1 VQFWRPYFVSLFVA
15 RRFFSPTKRP
25 PRALTETK
33 STPQNYTFIPT
44 AFLVKNLSISQKTNP
59 ILRFWR
65 GKRFRTEL
73 RGTFRLALPLMLGE
87 LSSIL
92 MGLVGTVMI
101 GQLGETELAAY
112 GIASVLFVMSM
123 LLIWGGVRMIPT
135 PVAEAHELRDGVR
148 VRTLLHAGLW
158 LSVFF
163 VLVAFPVLWLGI
175 QSFELLKQDPEVTI
189 LAMEYLK
196 IMVYS
201 LPALILFAVLVN
213 FADAFSYVRLTMVLS
228 IGGLMLDVLLNWI
241 FIFGK
246 FGFPKMG
253 INAIAM
259 NTGITHALLTIIL
272 FAVIWRK
279 KDLQYFRD
287 CRTSLQAVWTQTK
300 SFIQYGIPSALQIMV
315 EFAAFAAGTII
326 IGQISKTEQ
335 AAHQIA
341 MNLISV
347 TYVTVMGVSTAGM
360 IRVGQA
366 LAYKSRVRV
375 WMAGVSSIGLALLI
389 MVLPTAAFLLFPGS
403 IVALYIHDPKVV
415 AIATTLVFFAG
426 LFQIADAMQA
436 TSMSMLRSLNDV
448 LLPSVI
454 SFIAFWMVGL
464 PIGYWLAVHQGW
476 NAEGIWVG
484 YLIAL
489 IIQATWFLKRF
500 FRLVERV

>member
-1 VQFWRPYFVSLFVA
+1 M
-15 RRFFSPTKRP
+15 
-25 PRALTETK
+25 
-33 STPQNYTFIPT
+33 
-44 AFLVKNLSISQKTNP
+44 KNLSAVLKTNP
-59 ILRFWR
+59 LLRFWR
-65 GKRFRTEL
+65 GNRFRSEL
-73 RGTFRLALPLMLGE
+73 TGTFRLALPLMLGE

-101 GQLGETELAAY
+101 GQLGETALAAY

-135 PVAEAHELRDGVR
+135 PVAEAHELREGVR

-163 VLVAFPVLWLGI
+163 VLVASPLLWLGI
-175 QSFELLKQDPEVTI
+175 QSFDLLKQDPEVTV
-189 LAMEYLK
+189 LAVEYLK
-196 IMVYS
+196 IMLYS

-228 IGGLMLDVLLNWI
+228 IAGLALDVFLNWV

-246 FGFPKMG
+246 FGLAKMG

-259 NTGITHALLTIIL
+259 NTGITHLLLSVIL
-272 FAVIWRK
+272 LIVIWRK

-287 CRTSLQAVWTQTK
+287 AQTNLNAVWVQTK
-300 SFIQYGIPSALQIMV
+300 SFIRYGIPSALQIMV
-315 EFAAFAAGTII
+315 EFAAFAAGTVI

-360 IRVGQA
+360 IRIGQA
-366 LAYKSRVRV
+366 LAYKSRIRV
-375 WMAGVSSIGLALLI
+375 WMAGVSAIGLALLI
-389 MVLPTAAFLLFPGS
+389 MVLPTTAFLLFPGS
-403 IVALYIHDPKVV
+403 IVALYIQDPAVV
-415 AIATTLVFFAG
+415 QIATTLLFFAG

-436 TSMSMLRSLNDV
+436 TSMSMLRSLNEV
-448 LLPSVI
+448 VWPSV
-454 SFIAFWMVGL
+454 SPL
-464 PIGYWLAVHQGW
+464 
-476 NAEGIWVG
+476 
-484 YLIAL
+484 
-489 IIQATWFLKRF
+489 
-500 FRLVERV
+500 

>member
-1 VQFWRPYFVSLFVA
+1 
-15 RRFFSPTKRP
+15 
-25 PRALTETK
+25 
-33 STPQNYTFIPT
+33 
-44 AFLVKNLSISQKTNP
+44 
-59 ILRFWR
+59 
-65 GKRFRTEL
+65 
-73 RGTFRLALPLMLGE
+73 MLGE

-92 MGLVGTVMI
+92 MGLAGTMMI
-101 GQLGETELAAY
+101 GQLGETALAAY

-148 VRTLLHAGLW
+148 VRTLIHAGLW

-163 VLVAFPVLWLGI
+163 MLVAGPLLWLGI
-175 QSFELLKQDPEVTI
+175 QGFDLLKQDPEVTV
-189 LAMEYLK
+189 LAVAYLK
-196 IMVYS
+196 IVLYS

-228 IGGLMLDVLLNWI
+228 IAGLALDVFLNWV

-246 FGFPKMG
+246 FGLPKMG

-259 NTGITHALLTIIL
+259 NTGITHLLLSLIL
-272 FAVIWRK
+272 LAVIWRK

-287 CRTSLQAVWTQTK
+287 AQTSLSAVWTQTK
-300 SFIQYGIPSALQIMV
+300 SFIRYGIPSALQIMV
-315 EFAAFAAGTII
+315 EFAAFATGTVIV
-326 IGQISKTEQ
+326 GQISKTEQ

-347 TYVTVMGVSTAGM
+347 TYVTVMGASTAGM

-366 LAYKSRVRV
+366 LAYKSKVRV
-375 WMAGVSSIGLALLI
+375 WMAGVSAIGLALLI
-389 MVLPTAAFLLFPGS
+389 MVLPTTAFLLFPGS
-403 IVALYIHDPKVV
+403 IVALYIQDPAVV
-415 AIATTLVFFAG
+415 SIATTLLFFAG
-426 LFQIADAMQA
+426 FFQIADAMQA

-448 LLPSVI
+448 LWPSVI
-454 SFIAFWMVGL
+454 SFVAFWLIGL

-476 NAEGIWVG
+476 NAQGIWVG

-489 IIQATWFLKRF
+489 VIQASWFLRRF
-500 FRLVERV
+500 FSMVEKV